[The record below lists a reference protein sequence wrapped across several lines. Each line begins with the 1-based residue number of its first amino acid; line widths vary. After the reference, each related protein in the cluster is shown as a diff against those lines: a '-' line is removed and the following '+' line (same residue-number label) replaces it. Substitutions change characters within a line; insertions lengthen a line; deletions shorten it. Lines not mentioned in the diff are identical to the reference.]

1 MRPRR
6 CLDRLRRPAG
16 VAAGVRA
23 RRHTAEVT
31 SARRRPTLFLATL
44 ALALV
49 PALAGCGGS
58 ADEGGGSSESAP
70 RPDVEEPGDSWTVL
84 IYSMADTNLE
94 PFMVADINEAGEVGS
109 TDALHVRALVD
120 RSPEYGDDELL
131 DQGSWVGGRVLD
143 LAAPGT
149 TELVEDLG
157 DVNSAD
163 PAVLAE
169 FISSGIA
176 DHPADKYAL
185 IISDHGAG
193 WPGIGPDET
202 AGYDTLD
209 LIDLSDGIS
218 AGLEDAGVDQL
229 DLLGFDA
236 CLMANYEVAS
246 ALAPVARRMVASQE
260 LEPGHGWDYRSLSVL
275 AEDPTTDTETFGS
288 AIIDGFEAQAVESGT
303 DAEITLAMIDLT
315 QMAALDEAV
324 DAFTAELGENP
335 DAAPAV
341 GRAESEVLAFGKNP
355 DPAQD
360 SNLSDLGQVV
370 TAVGEDAES
379 MADTAA
385 EVAEALE
392 AVVVD
397 QVAGSATQ
405 GATGL
410 SVYLPPSEDYAN
422 PEYTEIADADAWEDL
437 LVEYFEAGAE
447 IPEEE
452 YPEFETADGEP
463 TVTLADDGSLEVEAS
478 FADAALD
485 NLTDAV
491 ISYGLVN
498 DDGSVTYL
506 GEEIA
511 DVDPDTATVYGTYDL
526 TVLTL
531 DDQEDMAYAYLDL
544 DLSDDLAYGYIDIPL
559 TYYASYDPDTPQDAL
574 LSAVLDVEAGDFVSE
589 TLYAYEEETG
599 GYGEVAPDPEGILVP
614 DVLTYTADGESIWE
628 PTTDVGLY
636 ADIPYLL
643 YDFEPLESGTELW
656 VELTATDYGGNT
668 ATTGTAITV
677 P

>member
-1 MRPRR
+1 MRVRRRAGTSAPHTASVTRLPRR
-6 CLDRLRRPAG
+6 PL
-16 VAAGVRA
+16 
-23 RRHTAEVT
+23 
-31 SARRRPTLFLATL
+31 L
-44 ALALV
+44 ALASLALV
-49 PALAGCGGS
+49 LAPALAGCGGS
-58 ADEGGGSSESAP
+58 DDGGGGTSAP
-70 RPDVEEPGDSWTVL
+70 AADVEEPGESWTVL

-94 PFMVADINEAGEVGS
+94 PFMVGDLNEAGEIGS
-109 TDALHVRALVD
+109 TDAVHVRALMD
-120 RSPEYGDDELL
+120 RNPGYGDDELL
-131 DQGSWVGGRVLD
+131 DQGSWVGGRVFD

-163 PAVLAE
+163 PAVLAD
-169 FISSGIA
+169 FISQGIT

-193 WPGIGPDET
+193 WPGIGPDEST
-202 AGYDTLD
+202 PDYDTLD
-209 LIDLSDGIS
+209 LTDLSEGIG
-218 AGLEDAGVDQL
+218 AGLEDAGVDKL

-260 LEPGHGWDYRSLSVL
+260 LEPGHGWDYRSLGVL
-275 AEDPTTDTETFGS
+275 TEDPTTDTETFGS

-303 DAEITLAMIDLT
+303 DADITLAMIDLT
-315 QMAALDEAV
+315 QMSALDEAV
-324 DAFTAELGENP
+324 DAFTADLGENP
-335 DAAPAV
+335 EAAPAV
-341 GRAESEVLAFGKNP
+341 GRAESTVLAFGKSP

-370 TAVGEDAES
+370 TAVAEDAEAMGDS
-379 MADTAA
+379 ATA
-385 EVAEALE
+385 VTDALD

-397 QVAGSATQ
+397 QVAGSAMQ

-410 SVYLPPSEDYAN
+410 SVYLPPSEDFAN
-422 PEYTEIADADAWEDL
+422 PAYTEIADADAWEDL
-437 LVEYFEAGAE
+437 LVEYFEAGAD

-452 YPEFETADGEP
+452 LPEFETSDGEP
-463 TVTLADDGSLEVEAS
+463 TVTLADDGTLEVEAS

-485 NLTDAV
+485 NLTDAT
-491 ISYGLVN
+491 ISYGLLN

-511 DVDPDTATVYGTYDL
+511 DVDADTATVYGTYDL

-531 DDQEDMAYAYLDL
+531 DDQEDMAYAYLAL
-544 DLSDDLAYGYIDIPL
+544 DLSDDLAYGYIDVPL
-559 TYYASYDPDTPQDAL
+559 TYYASYDPDTAQDAL

-589 TLYAYEEETG
+589 TLYAYDEETG
-599 GYGEVAPDPEGILVP
+599 GYGEVAPDPDGILVP

-636 ADIPYLL
+636 ADIPNLL

-656 VELTATDYGGNT
+656 VELTATDYGGNS

>member
-1 MRPRR
+1 VTRLPRR
-6 CLDRLRRPAG
+6 PL
-16 VAAGVRA
+16 
-23 RRHTAEVT
+23 
-31 SARRRPTLFLATL
+31 L
-44 ALALV
+44 ALASLALV
-49 PALAGCGGS
+49 LAPALAGCGGS
-58 ADEGGGSSESAP
+58 DDGDGGGTAAP
-70 RPDVEEPGDSWTVL
+70 VADVEEPGESWTVL

-94 PFMVADINEAGEVGS
+94 PFMVSDLDEAGEVGS
-109 TDALHVRALVD
+109 TDAVHVRALMD
-120 RSPEYGDDELL
+120 RNPGYGDDELL
-131 DQGSWVGGRVLD
+131 DQGSWVGGRVFD

-163 PAVLAE
+163 PAVLAD
-169 FISSGIA
+169 FISQGIT

-193 WPGIGPDET
+193 WPGIGPDEST
-202 AGYDTLD
+202 PDYDTLD
-209 LIDLSDGIS
+209 LADLSDGIG
-218 AGLEDAGVDQL
+218 AGLEDAGVDKL

-260 LEPGHGWDYRSLSVL
+260 LEPGHGWDYRALSVL

-288 AIIDGFEAQAVESGT
+288 AIIDGFESQAVESGT
-303 DAEITLAMIDLT
+303 DADITLAMIDLT

-324 DAFTAELGENP
+324 DAFTADLGENP

-341 GRAESEVLAFGKNP
+341 GRAESTVLAFGKSP

-370 TAVGEDAES
+370 AAVAEDADAMGGS
-379 MADTAA
+379 AA
-385 EVAEALE
+385 AVTEALD

-397 QVAGSATQ
+397 QVAGSAMQ

-422 PEYTEIADADAWEDL
+422 PAYTEIADSDAWEDL
-437 LVEYFEAGAE
+437 LVEYFEAGAD
-447 IPEEE
+447 IPEDEL
-452 YPEFETADGEP
+452 PEFETADGEP
-463 TVTLADDGSLEVEAS
+463 TVTLADDGTLEVEAS

-485 NLTDAV
+485 NLTDAT
-491 ISYGLVN
+491 ISYGLLN
-498 DDGSVTYL
+498 EDGSVTYL

-511 DVDPDTATVYGTYDL
+511 DVDADTATVYGTYDL

-531 DDQEDMAYAYLDL
+531 DDQEDLAYAYLAL
-544 DLSDDLAYGYIDIPL
+544 DLSDDLAYGYIDVPL
-559 TYYASYDPDTPQDAL
+559 TYYASYDPDTAQDAL

-589 TLYAYEEETG
+589 TLYAYDEQTG
-599 GYGEVAPDPEGILVP
+599 GYGEVAPDPDGILVP

-636 ADIPYLL
+636 ADIPHLL
-643 YDFEPLESGTELW
+643 YDFEPLESGTDLW
-656 VELTATDYGGNT
+656 VELTATDYGGNS

>member
-1 MRPRR
+1 MRAPRR
-6 CLDRLRRPAG
+6 RLGARRPLL
-16 VAAGVRA
+16 
-23 RRHTAEVT
+23 
-31 SARRRPTLFLATL
+31 SLAVL
-44 ALALV
+44 ALLTAPV
-49 PALAGCGGS
+49 LAGCGGS
-58 ADEGGGSSESAP
+58 DDGGGDTDSTPVA
-70 RPDVEEPGDSWTVL
+70 DVEEPGESWTVL
-84 IYSMADTNLE
+84 IYSMADTDLE
-94 PFMVADINEAGEVGS
+94 PFMVTDINEAGEIGS
-109 TDALHVRALVD
+109 TDALHVRAMVD
-120 RSPEYGDDELL
+120 RNPEYGDDPLL
-131 DQGSWVGGRVLD
+131 DQGSWVGGRIFD
-143 LAAPGT
+143 LAEPGT
-149 TELVEDLG
+149 TELVEDMG

-163 PAVLAE
+163 PAVLAS
-169 FISSGIA
+169 FIADGIA

-209 LIDLSDGIS
+209 LIDLTDGIG
-218 AGLEDAGVDQL
+218 AGLEEAGVDQL

-246 ALAPVARRMVASQE
+246 AVAPLARRMVASQE
-260 LEPGHGWDYRSLSVL
+260 LEPGHGWDYRSLGVL

-303 DAEITLAMIDLT
+303 DAEITLSMIDLT

-324 DAFTAELGENP
+324 DAFSADLGENP

-360 SNLSDLGQVV
+360 SNLSDLGQLV
-370 TAVGEDAES
+370 TAVGDGAEEMS
-379 MADTAA
+379 GAADDVNA
-385 EVAEALE
+385 ALE
-392 AVVVD
+392 SVIVD
-397 QVAGSATQ
+397 SVSGPATT

-422 PEYTEIADADAWEDL
+422 PAYTEIADSDPWEDL
-437 LVEYFEAGAE
+437 LVEYFEAGSE

-452 YPEFETADGEP
+452 LPEFETADGEP
-463 TVTLADDGSLEVEAS
+463 TVTVADDGSLEVEAS

-491 ISYGLVN
+491 ISYGLIN
-498 DDGSVTYL
+498 GDGSVTYL

-559 TYYASYDPDTPQDAL
+559 TYYASYAPDLAQDAL
-574 LSAVLDVEAGDFVSE
+574 LSAVLEVESGDFVSE

-614 DVLTYTADGESIWE
+614 DVLTYTADGEGIWE